1 MPSKKQLKT
10 YARLIIENGMNL
22 RPGQTLVMTVPAEHF
37 EFARLLQEEAYRCGA
52 GKVEIEY
59 TDPVAQRNN
68 YLYASEE
75 RLSKVR
81 ESEIQKRLETQGEK
95 AAFLHIVSDYPGIF
109 KGVDEEKAGR
119 VRIARAKAL
128 RQVQE
133 YTLKSY
139 GQWCVAAMPNRAWA
153 KQVFPKIKDEEEAL
167 EKLYEAIF
175 HTVYMDRKGSASANW
190 RRHGDMIRRHC
201 EIMNQYQF
209 AALHFTSG
217 IGTDLLVPLPKDHI
231 WGGGRELASVTG
243 QWFDPNL
250 PTEEIFTAPH
260 RMKTEGKVAASRPLC
275 IDGQIIDGF
284 SFTFHKG
291 KVTDWKAKK
300 GAATLE
306 ALLASDSGSVRL
318 GEVAL
323 VPYDSSISNLNLLF
337 YDTLFDENAAC
348 HLALGAAYPTS
359 VKGGEL
365 MSDKELRQ
373 AGLNV
378 SSIHED
384 FMFGTEDLSVT
395 GIASDGAET
404 PVFRNG
410 NFVF

>member
-243 QWFDPNL
+243 QWFDPNI

>member
-243 QWFDPNL
+243 QWFDPNI

-291 KVTDWKAKK
+291 KVTDWTAKK